1 MEADLR
7 QDRKQSFFNSRS
19 LCICC
24 AIIQRDLGQNHPA
37 DNRSLF
43 VSLLYLDFEMKSYL
57 AGEMRPGVA
66 RKVVAKEIEV

>member
-1 MEADLR
+1 MYLLR
-7 QDRKQSFFNSRS
+7 NNPKG
-19 LCICC
+19 
-24 AIIQRDLGQNHPA
+24 LGAEPTSNHPA

-43 VSLLYLDFEMKSYL
+43 VSLLYLDFEIKSYL